1 MQIVK
6 VIGVGLIGA
15 LVAGLLRQE
24 KSELYIFAVIAGGA
38 LILIVILS
46 SLTEVIAQFGML
58 VGKSGVDESLFAGVL
73 KIIGVGYVTE
83 YAAALCADYGVTSI
97 GNKLQLAGKVA
108 IFFMTMP
115 VLANLVEVISSM
127 L

>member
-24 KSELYIFAVIAGGA
+24 KSELYIFAIIAGGA
-38 LILIVILS
+38 LILIIILS
-46 SLTEVIAQFGML
+46 SLTEVITQFGML

-73 KIIGVGYVTE
+73 KIIGVGYITE
-83 YAAALCADYGVTSI
+83 YASALCTDYGVSSI
-97 GNKLQLAGKVA
+97 ANKMQLAGKVA

-115 VLANLVEVISSM
+115 ILANLVSVISSM

>member
-24 KSELYIFAVIAGGA
+24 KSELYIFAVIAAGA
-38 LILIVILS
+38 LILIIILS
-46 SLTEVIAQFGML
+46 SLTEVISQFGML
-58 VGKSGVDESLFAGVL
+58 IGKSGVDESLFAGVL
-73 KIIGVGYVTE
+73 KIIGIGYITE
-83 YAAALCADYGVTSI
+83 YASALCNDYGVTSI
-97 GNKLQLAGKVA
+97 GNKLQLSGKVA

-115 VLANLVEVISSM
+115 IMVNLVDVISEM

>member
-6 VIGVGLIGA
+6 VIGVGLISA
-15 LVAGLLRQE
+15 LVTGMLREE

-38 LILIVILS
+38 LILIIILS
-46 SLTEVIAQFGML
+46 SLTDVIKQFGML

-83 YAAALCADYGVTSI
+83 YAASLCNDYGVTSI

-115 VLANLVEVISSM
+115 ILANLVEVISA
-127 L
+127 LL

>member
-24 KSELYIFAVIAGGA
+24 KSELYKFAVIAGGA

-46 SLTEVIAQFGML
+46 SLTEVIAQFGLL

-73 KIIGVGYVTE
+73 KIIGVGYITE
-83 YAAALCADYGVTSI
+83 YASALCVDYGVTSI
-97 GNKLQLAGKVA
+97 ANKLQLAGKVA

-115 VLANLVEVISSM
+115 ILANLVEVISSM

>member
-24 KSELYIFAVIAGGA
+24 KSELYIFAVIASGA
-38 LILIVILS
+38 LILIIILS
-46 SLTEVIAQFGML
+46 SLTDVIGEFGLL

-73 KIIGVGYVTE
+73 KILGVGYITE
-83 YAAALCADYGVTSI
+83 YAASICNDYGVSSI
-97 GNKLQLAGKVA
+97 SNKIQLAGKVT
-108 IFFMTMP
+108 IFFMTLP
-115 VLANLVEVISSM
+115 VLSNLVGVISSM
-127 L
+127 I

>member
-1 MQIVK
+1 MQILK
-6 VIGVGLIGA
+6 VLGVGLLGA
-15 LVAGLLRQE
+15 MIAGILRQE

-38 LILIVILS
+38 LILIIILS

-58 VGKSGVDESLFAGVL
+58 VSKSGVDESLFAGVL
-73 KIIGVGYVTE
+73 KIIGIGYITE
-83 YAAALCADYGVTSI
+83 YASALCNDYGVTSI

-115 VLANLVEVISSM
+115 ILAGLVDVISVM

>member
-115 VLANLVEVISSM
+115 ILANLVDVISSM

>member
-15 LVAGLLRQE
+15 LVAGILRQE

-73 KIIGVGYVTE
+73 KIIGVGYITE
-83 YAAALCADYGVTSI
+83 YASALCNDYGVSSI
-97 GNKLQLAGKVA
+97 ANKLQLAGKVTV
-108 IFFMTMP
+108 FFITMP
-115 VLANLVEVISSM
+115 ILSNLVEVISSM

>member
-1 MQIVK
+1 MQIIK

-38 LILIVILS
+38 LILIIILS
-46 SLTEVIAQFGML
+46 SLTEVIVQFGML

-73 KIIGVGYVTE
+73 KIIGVGYITE
-83 YAAALCADYGVTSI
+83 YASALCTDYGVSSI
-97 GNKLQLAGKVA
+97 ANKLQLAGKVT

-115 VLANLVEVISSM
+115 ILSNLVDVISAM

>member
-1 MQIVK
+1 M
-6 VIGVGLIGA
+6 IGA
-15 LVAGLLRQE
+15 LVAGMLRHE
-24 KSELYIFAVIAGGA
+24 KSELFIFAVIAGGA

-46 SLTEVIAQFGML
+46 SMTEVIAEFGLL

-83 YAAALCADYGVTSI
+83 YASAICNDYGVSGI
-97 GNKLQLAGKVA
+97 ANKLQLAGKVS

-115 VLANLVEVISSM
+115 ILSGLVDVISSM

>member
-1 MQIVK
+1 MQIVR

-24 KSELYIFAVIAGGA
+24 RSELYIFAVIAGGA

-46 SLTEVIAQFGML
+46 SLADVIAQFGML

-73 KIIGVGYVTE
+73 KIIGVGYITE
-83 YAAALCADYGVTSI
+83 YASALCADYGVTSI
-97 GNKLQLAGKVA
+97 ANKLQLAGKVA

-115 VLANLVEVISSM
+115 ILSSLVDVISSM

>member
-38 LILIVILS
+38 LILLIILS
-46 SLTEVIAQFGML
+46 SLSEVIAQFGML

-73 KIIGVGYVTE
+73 KIIGVGYITE
-83 YAAALCADYGVTSI
+83 YASALCNDYGVSSI
-97 GNKLQLAGKVA
+97 ANKLQLAGKVT

-115 VLANLVEVISSM
+115 ILTNLVEVISSM

>member
-15 LVAGLLRQE
+15 LVAGLLREE
-24 KSELYIFAVIAGGA
+24 KSELYIFAIMAGGA
-38 LILIVILS
+38 LILVIVLS
-46 SLTEVIAQFGML
+46 SLTEVIEQFGML
-58 VGKSGVDESLFAGVL
+58 VGQSGIDESLFAGVL
-73 KIIGVGYVTE
+73 KIIGVGYLTE
-83 YAAALCADYGVTSI
+83 YASSLCNDYGVTSI

-115 VLANLVEVISSM
+115 VLANLVGVISSM

>member
-6 VIGVGLIGA
+6 VIGVGLIA
-15 LVAGLLRQE
+15 AFVAGLLRQE

-38 LILIVILS
+38 LILIIVLS
-46 SLTEVIAQFGML
+46 SLTEVITEFGML

-73 KIIGVGYVTE
+73 KIIGVGYITE
-83 YAAALCADYGVTSI
+83 YGSAICNDYGVTSI
-97 GNKLQLAGKVA
+97 ANKLQLAGKVS

-115 VLANLVEVISSM
+115 ILTKLVEIISSM

>member
-6 VIGVGLIGA
+6 VIGVGLISA
-15 LVAGLLRQE
+15 LVAGMLREE

-38 LILIVILS
+38 LILIIILS
-46 SLTEVIAQFGML
+46 SLTDVIKQFGML

-83 YAAALCADYGVTSI
+83 YAASLCNDYGVTSI

-115 VLANLVEVISSM
+115 ILANLVEVISA
-127 L
+127 LL

>member
-15 LVAGLLRQE
+15 LVAGMLRDE
-24 KSELYIFAVIAGGA
+24 KSELYIFAVIAAGA
-38 LILIVILS
+38 LILIIILS
-46 SLTEVIAQFGML
+46 SLTEVIGQFGML

-73 KIIGVGYVTE
+73 KIIGIGYVTE
-83 YAAALCADYGVTSI
+83 YASSLCNDYGVSSI

-115 VLANLVEVISSM
+115 ILANLVSVISAM

>member
-6 VIGVGLIGA
+6 VVGVGLIGA
-15 LVAGLLRQE
+15 LVAGMLRQE

-38 LILIVILS
+38 LILIIILS
-46 SLTEVIAQFGML
+46 SLTEVISQFGIL
-58 VGKSGVDESLFAGVL
+58 VGKTGVDESLFAGVL
-73 KIIGVGYVTE
+73 KIIGVGYITE
-83 YAAALCADYGVTSI
+83 YASALCGDYGINSI
-97 GNKLQLAGKVA
+97 ANKIQLAGKVA

-115 VLANLVEVISSM
+115 ILTNLVNVISSM

>member
-6 VIGVGLIGA
+6 VFGVGLIGA
-15 LVAGLLRQE
+15 LVAGILRQE
-24 KSELYIFAVIAGGA
+24 KSELYIFAIIAGGA

-73 KIIGVGYVTE
+73 KIIGVGYITE
-83 YAAALCADYGVTSI
+83 YASALCTDYGVTSI
-97 GNKLQLAGKVA
+97 ANKMQLAGKVA

-115 VLANLVEVISSM
+115 ILANLVEVISSM

>member
-1 MQIVK
+1 MQIIK
-6 VIGVGLIGA
+6 VVGVGLIGA

-58 VGKSGVDESLFAGVL
+58 IGESGVDESLFAGVL
-73 KIIGVGYVTE
+73 KIIGVGYITE
-83 YAAALCADYGVTSI
+83 YAAALCNDYGVSSI
-97 GNKLQLAGKVA
+97 ANKLQLAGKVA

-115 VLANLVEVISSM
+115 ILSNLVEVISSM

>member
-24 KSELYIFAVIAGGA
+24 KSELYIFAIIACGA
-38 LILIVILS
+38 LILIIILS
-46 SLTEVIAQFGML
+46 SLTEVITQFGML

-73 KIIGVGYVTE
+73 KIIGVGYITE
-83 YAAALCADYGVTSI
+83 YASALCTDYGVSSI
-97 GNKLQLAGKVA
+97 ANKMQLAGKLA

-115 VLANLVEVISSM
+115 IIANLVSVISSM

>member
-1 MQIVK
+1 MQILK
-6 VIGVGLIGA
+6 VVGVGLIGA
-15 LVAGLLRQE
+15 LVAGMLRHE

-46 SLTEVIAQFGML
+46 SMTEVIAEFGLL

-83 YAAALCADYGVTSI
+83 YASALCNDYGVSSI
-97 GNKLQLAGKVA
+97 ANKLQLAGKVS

-115 VLANLVEVISSM
+115 ILSNLVDVISSM

>member
-6 VIGVGLIGA
+6 VLGVGLIGA
-15 LVAGLLRQE
+15 LVAGILRQE

-38 LILIVILS
+38 LILIIILS
-46 SLTEVIAQFGML
+46 SLTEVITQFGML
-58 VGKSGVDESLFAGVL
+58 VAKSGVDESLFAGVL
-73 KIIGVGYVTE
+73 KIIGVGYITE
-83 YAAALCADYGVTSI
+83 YASALCSDYGVTSI
-97 GNKLQLAGKVA
+97 ANKLQLAGKVA

-115 VLANLVEVISSM
+115 ILANLVSVISSM

>member
-15 LVAGLLRQE
+15 LVAGLLRE
-24 KSELYIFAVIAGGA
+24 ERSELYIFAVIAGGA
-38 LILIVILS
+38 LILIILLS
-46 SLTEVIAQFGML
+46 SLTDVIAQFGML

-73 KIIGVGYVTE
+73 KIIGIGYVTE
-83 YAAALCADYGVTSI
+83 YAASLCNDYGVSSI
-97 GNKLQLAGKVA
+97 GNKLQLAGKIS

-115 VLANLVEVISSM
+115 IIANLVNVISSM

>member
-1 MQIVK
+1 MQILK
-6 VIGVGLIGA
+6 VLGVGLIGA
-15 LVAGLLRQE
+15 LVAGLLRE
-24 KSELYIFAVIAGGA
+24 ERSELYIFAIMAGGA

-46 SLTEVIAQFGML
+46 SLTEVISQFGLL

-73 KIIGVGYVTE
+73 KIIGIGYVTE

-97 GNKLQLAGKVA
+97 GNKLQLAGKIA

-115 VLANLVEVISSM
+115 ILANLVGVISSM

>member
-15 LVAGLLRQE
+15 FVAGLMRQE
-24 KSELYIFAVIAGGA
+24 RSELYIFAVIAGGA

-58 VGKSGVDESLFAGVL
+58 VGKSGVEESLFAGVL
-73 KIIGVGYVTE
+73 KIIGVGYITE
-83 YAAALCADYGVTSI
+83 YASALFTDYGVSSI
-97 GNKLQLAGKVA
+97 ANKLQLAGKVT

-115 VLANLVEVISSM
+115 ILSNLVDVISAI

>member
-24 KSELYIFAVIAGGA
+24 KSELFIFAVIATGA
-38 LILIVILS
+38 LILIILLS
-46 SLTEVIAQFGML
+46 SLTEVIKQFGML

-73 KIIGVGYVTE
+73 KIIGVGYITE
-83 YAAALCADYGVTSI
+83 YASSICMDQGVSGI
-97 GNKLQLAGKVA
+97 ANKLQLAGKVA
-108 IFFMTMP
+108 IFFMTFP
-115 VLANLVEVISSM
+115 ILTNLVDVISSM

>member
-6 VIGVGLIGA
+6 VVGVGLIGA
-15 LVAGLLRQE
+15 LVAGMLRQE
-24 KSELYIFAVIAGGA
+24 KSELYIVAVIAGSA
-38 LILIVILS
+38 LILVIVLS
-46 SLTEVIAQFGML
+46 SLTEVITQFGIL

-73 KIIGVGYVTE
+73 KIIGVGYITE
-83 YAAALCADYGVTSI
+83 YAAALCTDFGITSI
-97 GNKLQLAGKVA
+97 ANKMQLAGKVA

-115 VLANLVEVISSM
+115 ILTNLVNVISAM

>member
-83 YAAALCADYGVTSI
+83 YAAALCANYGVTSI

-115 VLANLVEVISSM
+115 ILANLVDVISSM

>member
-38 LILIVILS
+38 LILIIILS
-46 SLTEVIAQFGML
+46 SLTEVITQFGML

-73 KIIGVGYVTE
+73 KIIGVGYITE
-83 YAAALCADYGVTSI
+83 YASALCTDYGVTSI
-97 GNKLQLAGKVA
+97 ANKMQLAGKVA

-115 VLANLVEVISSM
+115 VLAKLVSVISSM